1 MLSEFFTLLCPQKDQ
16 TQLEGIKKNLDAV
29 AVKAEKVLAAPEQAS
44 TPVLRSELDIT
55 LQKMDQ
61 VYSLSSIYLEK

>member
-1 MLSEFFTLLCPQKDQ
+1 MSPQQ
-16 TQLEGIKKNLDAV
+16 IHLELEGIRKSLGRV
-29 AVKAEKVLAAPEQAS
+29 SEKTEQVLAQPEQAGS
-44 TPVLRSELDIT
+44 APTLRSELDVT